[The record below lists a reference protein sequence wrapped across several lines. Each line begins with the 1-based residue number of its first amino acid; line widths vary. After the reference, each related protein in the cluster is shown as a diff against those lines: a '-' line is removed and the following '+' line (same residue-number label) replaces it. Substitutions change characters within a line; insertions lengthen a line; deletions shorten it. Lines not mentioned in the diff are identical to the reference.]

1 VKEVAQQHRLF
12 GHVQFQSRFKAVSL
26 VSGQK
31 QESSAAGASWA
42 TVAAGAVVSCALTL
56 VLLAVGVGLGLSVVS
71 GRAAPGWT
79 ITASFRTLYPNW
91 RCKSVR
97 VAALRGVG
105 RAMVPRLE
113 DMFRSDRRCAGQG
126 GASPDVAFAANRA
139 S

>member
-56 VLLAVGVGLGLSVVS
+56 VLLAFGVGLGLSVVS

-79 ITASFRTLYPNW
+79 ITASFKTLYPNW

-97 VAALRGVG
+97 VAALRGWEEQWFHDWRICLG
-105 RAMVPRLE
+105 RIAAVPVRAVPRLT
-113 DMFRSDRRCAGQG
+113 
-126 GASPDVAFAANRA
+126 
-139 S
+139 